1 MERLDQHVIEMASL
15 LAQELKHELASLN
28 SPTTGRAGGES
39 AAPPSIMIDKVAE
52 LTRNVDKQEYEP
64 HFVSIGP
71 YNRSCDCRS
80 KLARDSDKVGR
91 LQEVLS
97 AAAAHTTAPLQL
109 EDFITELARMEA
121 RARRCYK
128 LSFDHVQSKDFL
140 RWLLLDG
147 CYILVRFGDVVMRR
161 RPEDEEVEEEEE
173 TTADG
178 IVLRVSRW
186 FHVASYTGLLRRRL
200 LDACYVLVRLRD
212 VVVRRRSK
220 VPVAAEANRVVPSME
235 EREESAVDQQEAVAV
250 VRDVFYLAENQI
262 PFFVVDKIH
271 QLTFLDGQTPAVHA
285 IARYARELLRVN
297 GYSVATP
304 TKVEEPERPPEPANL
319 LHLLHMHFT
328 PTVLASAASTGS
340 RRRGGGRPVGRWR
353 TAMEYYFAGVTF
365 KKRPLDD
372 QRGGARCVLDV
383 KVSGWG
389 GGTLEMPQLTV
400 DAETW
405 PLLRNLM
412 ALEQSNPAAAGS
424 HVTAYCVFMSQ
435 LACTAADVE
444 LLSRRGVIVHGLGH
458 NGEVAKHFADLCKGA
473 VFDADDADMNYLRPV
488 CQVLERRFQSR
499 PRRWMAW
506 LKKKYFAN
514 PWLIAGLVAATVGL
528 VCTVIQAVYS
538 VLGYTKPGS

>member
-250 VRDVFYLAENQI
+250 VRDV
-262 PFFVVDKIH
+262 
-271 QLTFLDGQTPAVHA
+271 
-285 IARYARELLRVN
+285 
-297 GYSVATP
+297 
-304 TKVEEPERPPEPANL
+304 
-319 LHLLHMHFT
+319 
-328 PTVLASAASTGS
+328 
-340 RRRGGGRPVGRWR
+340 PVGRWR